1 MDNRQQSPSRALK
14 ITPILGLA
22 ILCLLSLQAL
32 LAQSS
37 GDAHVSS
44 FNNAGNSAPSNTA
57 SNPVAA
63 PTPPTPN
70 PTPNP
75 TPDPN
80 QIDTDGDGVPDVQDG
95 WPKCNALAPA
105 VLPIPYYVLVE
116 IGEAGTWGTD
126 INNSG
131 HALITNGY
139 AGDAWFWDGS
149 NSIPL
154 QTSGSVL
161 GLLNDND
168 YYFDS
173 GSGEIYYMSGVM
185 CNLQV
190 PQGFKDDWHVDEW
203 EMLTL
208 HYGETLSG
216 PRYPSYGV
224 SACFISI
231 AGNAYGSV
239 SGFARI
245 NWKSWCQL
253 NAFQGCIWN
262 NSGTNDPNFRS

>member
-95 WPKCNALAPA
+95 W
-105 VLPIPYYVLVE
+105 
-116 IGEAGTWGTD
+116 
-126 INNSG
+126 
-131 HALITNGY
+131 
-139 AGDAWFWDGS
+139 
-149 NSIPL
+149 
-154 QTSGSVL
+154 
-161 GLLNDND
+161 
-168 YYFDS
+168 
-173 GSGEIYYMSGVM
+173 
-185 CNLQV
+185 
-190 PQGFKDDWHVDEW
+190 HVDEW